1 MSELNV
7 DVHQH
12 VWTEPLLDELAQ
24 RTQLPLIRREYDVT
38 VLHSEGEQP
47 YVIDVEAEAASSRL
61 SVLHEDGL
69 DVAVVAISSPIGIE
83 SLPRDEA
90 LVLIGAHLT
99 GVGRLGGGF
108 VAWGPIP
115 LDRPHPDDVDDVL
128 TRGCVGISLPAGA
141 LAGPARLEALRT
153 TLERIAEL
161 KVPLFIHPGRA
172 PGQFAET
179 AELDEPLWWRALTDY
194 IAQMQAAWFTFASCG
209 RRQHPEL
216 QVLFSMLAGGAP
228 LQAERLASR
237 GCTRIDL
244 RDPLTFYETSSYGPT
259 TVEILARLVGEDQLV
274 YGSDRPVVEPTATG
288 REVVLQRNGAELFPS
303 LRTVFA

>member
-1 MSELNV
+1 MSELKV

-12 VWTEPLLDELAQ
+12 VWTEPLLDELAR
-24 RTQLPLIRREYDVT
+24 RTQLPLIRREYGVT
-38 VLHSEGEQP
+38 VLHSDGEQP

-61 SVLHEDGL
+61 GALHEDGL

-83 SLPRDEA
+83 SLPREEA
-90 LVLIGAHLT
+90 LVLIDAHLS
-99 GVGRLGGGF
+99 GIERLGSGF
-108 VAWGPIP
+108 AAWGPIP
-115 LDRPHPDDVDDVL
+115 LDQLDPDDVDDVL

-141 LAGPARLEALRT
+141 LAGPARLEALRP

-161 KVPLFIHPGRA
+161 KVPLFVHPGRA

-194 IAQMQAAWFTFASCG
+194 VSQMQAAWFTFASCG
-209 RRQHPEL
+209 RREHPEL

-237 GCTRIDL
+237 GCTKINL
-244 RDPLTFYETSSYGPT
+244 RDPLTFYETSSYGST
-259 TVEILARLVGEDQLV
+259 AVEMLGRLVGEDQLV
-274 YGSDRPVVEPTATG
+274 YGSDRPVVEPTVTG
-288 REVVLQRNGAELFPS
+288 REAMLQRNAAQLFPT
-303 LRTVFA
+303 LRTVLA

>member
-1 MSELNV
+1 MSELKV

-12 VWTEPLLDELAQ
+12 VWTEPLLNELAQ

-47 YVIDVEAEAASSRL
+47 YVIDVQAEAASRRL

-83 SLPRDEA
+83 SLPREDA
-90 LVLIGAHLT
+90 LVLIDTHLS
-99 GVGRLGGGF
+99 GVEGLGSGF
-108 VAWGPIP
+108 AAWGPIP
-115 LDRPHPDDVDDVL
+115 LDQPHPDDVDDVL

-141 LAGPARLEALRT
+141 LAGPARLDALRP

-161 KVPLFIHPGRA
+161 QVPLFIHPGRA

-194 IAQMQAAWFTFASCG
+194 VSQMQAAWFTFASCG
-209 RRQHPEL
+209 RREHPEL
-216 QVLFSMLAGGAP
+216 QVLFAMLAGSAP

-237 GCTRIDL
+237 GCTKINL

-259 TVEILARLVGEDQLV
+259 TLEMLARLVGEDRLV
-274 YGSDRPVVEPTATG
+274 YGSDRPVVEPTLTG
-288 REVVLQRNGAELFPS
+288 REAVLKRNAAKLLPS
-303 LRTVFA
+303 LQAVLA